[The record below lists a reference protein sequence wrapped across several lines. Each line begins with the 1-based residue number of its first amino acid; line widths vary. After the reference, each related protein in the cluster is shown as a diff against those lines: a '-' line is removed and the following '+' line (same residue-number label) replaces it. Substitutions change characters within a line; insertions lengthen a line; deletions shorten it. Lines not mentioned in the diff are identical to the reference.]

1 MAPADLLGMELPP
14 HAKIYREGDV
24 LAAVMPISDGAWEVH
39 CGAAPDRRGRIAL
52 EAFRRLIA
60 QFWSDYPD
68 AITLIGVME
77 ATHRAARV
85 NAVRLGFIPF
95 LTDNLPW
102 PDGSVRLTACYRL
115 ERAQS

>member
-1 MAPADLLGMELPP
+1 MTPADLLGVEPLS
-14 HAKIYREGDV
+14 HWRIYREGNV
-24 LAAVMPISDGAWEVH
+24 LAAVIPISDGAWEVH
-39 CGAAPDRRGRIAL
+39 CGAAPNLRGRVAL
-52 EAFRRLIA
+52 AAFRRLIA
-60 QFWSDYPD
+60 QFWGDYPD

-85 NAVRLGFIPF
+85 NAVRLGFVPF